1 MHADPSYVRNENA
14 LGDSRFL
21 EQPKIYV
28 FLSVKK
34 YKCDQN
40 SSLDEKFSIKM
51 IPFLYFILKYIL
63 FTYSRNIFQ
72 FLGPKMESVAH
83 KPFW

>member
-1 MHADPSYVRNENA
+1 ME
-14 LGDSRFL
+14 
-21 EQPKIYV
+21 
-28 FLSVKK
+28 K

>member
-28 FLSVKK
+28 FLSVEK
-34 YKCDQN
+34 YKSDQN
-40 SSLDEKFSIKM
+40 SSGWE
-51 IPFLYFILKYIL
+51 
-63 FTYSRNIFQ
+63 IFN
-72 FLGPKMESVAH
+72 
-83 KPFW
+83 